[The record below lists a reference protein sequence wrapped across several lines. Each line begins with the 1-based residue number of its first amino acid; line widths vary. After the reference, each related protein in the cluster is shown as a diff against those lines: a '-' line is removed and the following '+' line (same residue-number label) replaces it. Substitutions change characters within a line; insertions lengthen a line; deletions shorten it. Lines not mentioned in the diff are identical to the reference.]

1 MNYSSYPYAGHYRID
16 GRNVSHDEW
25 MDHWRQH
32 QRVGRE
38 QRDRYIEHLTQMY
51 TDEYLTGEEFND
63 RHAKAVEA
71 KFEFDLTSLVMDLP
85 QVPAEKPKPAEIA
98 VEAAKAVAVQSRA
111 VEPRR
116 KTRASVV
123 WAMWAFL
130 SLTVLCVPD
139 PIAAHLYHGLGN
151 APWGFAFP
159 LIFGMLGTVATGFF
173 AVFSWIDGD

>member
-1 MNYSSYPYAGHYRID
+1 MNYSSYPYAGQYYIEDRQ
-16 GRNVSHDEW
+16 VSYDEW
-25 MDHWRQH
+25 TDHWRQH
-32 QRVGRE
+32 KRVGRE

-151 APWGFAFP
+151 APAGFAAF
-159 LIFGMLGTVATGFF
+159 LIVGATST
-173 AVFSWIDGD
+173 VFSALLAVISWVDSD